1 MGRSHQKGW
10 VVARGKKWYGY
21 FRRNVID
28 PVSSQPKCTIVPV
41 VLGLKS
47 QITKFEARESLER
60 EIAKLTGQ
68 SPGGKA
74 ANDGSV
80 TFGWF
85 VRNRFLPLKEAC
97 WKEETAKVKTMLIQQ
112 DLIDDFEDVPLENFD
127 KFTLQ
132 VHLNKLAKTRS
143 RDRVLQMRAYM
154 RDIFAEAA
162 DQDFLAKDPARK
174 VKVPS
179 QLRDTD
185 KTTLTW
191 DQLRKALSELDNRD
205 RLLLELD
212 MTNALRPS
220 ELFAFRWKRFDY
232 RASTLTVAETVYK
245 GKIRDWGKTKKS
257 LTVIHIPRQLADD
270 LQAWRMECEARA
282 REAFSKRKR
291 ESAAVSPDEFIFEN
305 EDGGFLDTDNYRK
318 RVLHKIARELKLPKL
333 TFQVIRRTIATLA
346 QKKGT
351 VKDVQGM
358 LRHARTATTTDVY
371 MQEIPES
378 VQATVNSIHSELK
391 GTPSRQRAKSWTAA
405 KRAQASRTSKERI
418 VEKKRSAEGSR
429 QGRKVPTSETTVQQ
443 GFGNL
448 LPNAT
453 KPEKALAVSC

>member
-1 MGRSHQKGW
+1 MGKSHQRGW

-21 FRRNVID
+21 FRRTVLD
-28 PVSSQPKCTIVPV
+28 PVINQPKNNVVSI

-47 QITKFEARESLER
+47 QFTKFEAREALER

-68 SPGGKA
+68 SSGSKSA
-74 ANDGSV
+74 KDASV

-85 VRNRFLPLKEAC
+85 VRNRFLPLKEAH
-97 WKEETAKVKTMLIQQ
+97 WKEETAKVKTLLIQQ
-112 DLIDDFEDVPLENFD
+112 DLIDDFEVVPLENFD

-143 RDRVLQMRAYM
+143 RDRVLQIRAYM

-174 VKVPS
+174 VRVPT
-179 QLRDTD
+179 QLRETD

-191 DQLRKALSELDNRD
+191 DQLRKALSGLNLRD

-220 ELFAFRWKRFDY
+220 ELFGLRWKCFNE
-232 RASTLTVAETVYK
+232 ASATMSVRETVYK
-245 GKIRDWGKTKKS
+245 GKIRPWGKTQRS
-257 LTVIHIPRQLADD
+257 LTTVHLPKELAAQIAAWKRQSPNSSP
-270 LQAWRMECEARA
+270 
-282 REAFSKRKR
+282 EAF
-291 ESAAVSPDEFIFEN
+291 IFPN
-305 EDGGFLDTDNYRK
+305 QDGGFLDTDNYRK
-318 RVLHKIARELKLPKL
+318 RVLHKLARDLKLPKL

-351 VKDVQGM
+351 VKDVQGV
-358 LRHARTATTTDVY
+358 LRHSRTATTTDVY
-371 MQEIPES
+371 MQEIPAS
-378 VQATVNSIHSELK
+378 VQATVNSIHREL
-391 GTPSRQRAKSWTAA
+391 QAKSKASGRVVESKAVAA
-405 KRAQASRTSKERI
+405 KRKTRVVASSADEIATKRLPRVSR
-418 VEKKRSAEGSR
+418 EKGKDEGSSAAVLE
-429 QGRKVPTSETTVQQ
+429 KDL
-443 GFGNL
+443 GNL

-453 KPEKALAVSC
+453 KSEKPASVTY